1 MKLWE
6 ERQEEEVSQV
16 REDSIQEERLRSKLF
31 YKIFLLSIK
40 YFPIVSIICE
50 ILYSIFAYFKLDGS
64 YFTFIGGFCITTI
77 ILLYLASYV
86 FRYCYLYRL
95 SLHSIVLTNL
105 LALYDTIFGIPLD
118 DLNMLR
124 VYLVILLIGVISF
137 IKFKVNDARHN
148 RDFAR

>member
-1 MKLWE
+1 M
-6 ERQEEEVSQV
+6 
-16 REDSIQEERLRSKLF
+16 EERLGSKYL
-31 YKIFLLSIK
+31 YKLYLLSIK
-40 YFPIVSIICE
+40 YSPIVILIIE
-50 ILYSIFAYFKLDGS
+50 ILFSLFAYFSLPTVWLNYIACVS
-64 YFTFIGGFCITTI
+64 ILYI
-77 ILLYLASYV
+77 IQLYLASYV